1 MEQEPQVFM
10 DEIDDAFLKVESD
23 IASILSKNKSWA
35 VIDNFLPPETIATL
49 RREAILLREKGH
61 FVVSESER
69 HGVKYEKKNVEATEL
84 DGGEQYYQA
93 PRLHEYVVQA
103 ARTLPSLLS
112 NGDVDLD
119 GTVAANKLAV
129 CLGGGSSY
137 DKHLDNSGRGDTR
150 KLTCLLYLNDS
161 NWKSSLGG
169 NFRLWHEKIDASTG
183 KVSEVQVVD
192 VVPKG
197 GRMIV
202 FFSDAL
208 VHAVMP
214 SEACKEEEHRYALTV
229 WLPTANG
236 IVDIE
241 ENKEREERHW
251 GPSSVSAFDVDP
263 KDVETI

>member
-1 MEQEPQVFM
+1 MLLQYLRPLRCATLQTLNKATASSFFSTSSASLHRASSLTQAHGNTLKSQPPTSTLSAPFTTTTTDANSMEQEPQVFM

-49 RREAILLREKGH
+49 RQEAILLREKGH

-150 KLTCLLYLNDS
+150 KLTFVCCT
-161 NWKSSLGG
+161 
-169 NFRLWHEKIDASTG
+169 STT
-183 KVSEVQVVD
+183 VT
-192 VVPKG
+192 
-197 GRMIV
+197 GRV
-202 FFSDAL
+202 
-208 VHAVMP
+208 
-214 SEACKEEEHRYALTV
+214 R
-229 WLPTANG
+229 
-236 IVDIE
+236 
-241 ENKEREERHW
+241 
-251 GPSSVSAFDVDP
+251 
-263 KDVETI
+263 